1 MAEKISL
8 REANQRFAQI
18 VRAVEGGAEYVVT
31 RRGEPV
37 ARIVPAQPAKRVL
50 TPEQR
55 AALARLRRA
64 MDHGYTSPPDAEPFD
79 RAKLHERK

>member
-31 RRGEPV
+31 RHGEPV
-37 ARIVPAQPAKRVL
+37 VRIVPAKPAKRVL
-50 TPEQR
+50 TPEQQ
-55 AALARLRRA
+55 AALERTRER
-64 MDHGYTSPPDAEPFD
+64 MDHGYKSPPDAEPFD
-79 RAKLHERK
+79 RAKLHER